1 MAGGLLPE
9 CRDDTIIDVFGE
21 LEVIAIDAFVG
32 DIVSFCICAEGP
44 LPLHDGWA
52 R

>member
-1 MAGGLLPE
+1 MAGRLLPE
-9 CRDDTIIDVFGE
+9 CRGDTIMDLFGE
-21 LEVIAIDAFVG
+21 LEVIAINAFVG
-32 DIVSFCICAEGP
+32 DIVSLCSCAEGP